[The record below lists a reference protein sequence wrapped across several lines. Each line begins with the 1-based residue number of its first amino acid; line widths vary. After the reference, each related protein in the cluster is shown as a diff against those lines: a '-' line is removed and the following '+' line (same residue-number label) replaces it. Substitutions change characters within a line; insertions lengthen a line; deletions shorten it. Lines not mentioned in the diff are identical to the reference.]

1 MARPEAA
8 TAVVKHLPLA
18 GSLSV
23 ALLTGGGD
31 RPYALGMAAAL
42 NAVGIHLDFIGSND
56 VNGPELHHNP
66 LVNFLNLRG
75 DQRTNASPLRKLW
88 RVLVYY
94 GKLIRYAT
102 TAKPP
107 IFHLLWNNKF
117 ECFDRTALLVYYRLR
132 GKRLVL
138 TAHNVNA
145 GKRDGNDSWWNRLTL
160 RVQYRLTDHI
170 LVHTELMKRELA
182 ADFGVPGHKV
192 SVIPFGIN
200 NTVPNTTLTGLEAR
214 ARLGL
219 QSSDRVILF
228 FGGITP
234 YKGLEYAIRA
244 LARLVNPPPSPRP
257 PQPVSDTT
265 LPLRL
270 DRGEGR
276 GEVSRLS
283 ADQPS
288 TPHPPPSNYRLLIAG
303 RPKGESTYWKSIQEE
318 IANRGLGQ
326 HVIVR
331 SEYIPDEET
340 EVYFKAADVL
350 VLPYTHVFQSGVLF
364 LGYSFGLP
372 VIAADVGSLKD
383 EILAGRTGHVF
394 APRDADDLAA
404 KLELYFASDLF
415 QQLAARR
422 PAIKQH
428 ANERYS
434 WAKVA
439 AITAG
444 VYAKLLPQA
453 TPAPVACTGQSTP
466 DGNPKAPADGPPG
479 TLVVPSSR
487 GRG

>member
-1 MARPEAA
+1 MITKPQIVESHSARPCQQMNRREAP
-8 TAVVKHLPLA
+8 TAMVQPAPHA
-18 GSLSV
+18 DSLNV

-31 RPYALGMAAAL
+31 RPYALGLATAL
-42 NAVGIHLDFIGSND
+42 NDRGIGLDFIGSDD
-56 VNGPELHHNP
+56 VNGPELHHTP
-66 LVNFLNLRG
+66 LINFLNLRG
-75 DQRTNASPLRKLW
+75 DQRTNASPLRKLM

-94 GKLIRYAT
+94 ARLIRYAA
-102 TAKPP
+102 TAQPP

-117 ECFDRTALLVYYRLR
+117 ECFDRTALLMYYRLL

-170 LVHTELMKRELA
+170 LAHTEMMKRELGA
-182 ADFGVPGHKV
+182 EFGVPGRKV

-200 NTVPNTTLTGLEAR
+200 NTVPKTALTGLEAR

-234 YKGLEYAIRA
+234 YKGLEYAVRA
-244 LARLVNPPPSPRP
+244 LAKLVDSQRSTVNP
-257 PQPVSDTT
+257 
-265 LPLRL
+265 
-270 DRGEGR
+270 G
-276 GEVSRLS
+276 
-283 ADQPS
+283 PS
-288 TPHPPPSNYRLLIAG
+288 TFRLLIAG
-303 RPKGESTYWKSIQEE
+303 RPKGDSAYWTSIREE
-318 IANRGLGQ
+318 IAHRGLGQ

-331 SEYIPDEET
+331 SEYVPDEET

-372 VIAADVGSLKD
+372 VIAADVGSLKE
-383 EILAGRTGHVF
+383 EIIAGKTGHVF
-394 APRDADDLAA
+394 APRDVDDLAA
-404 KLELYFASDLF
+404 KLETYFASDLF
-415 QQLAARR
+415 EQLEARR
-422 PAIKQH
+422 PAITKH

-439 AITAG
+439 AITAD
-444 VYAKLLPQA
+444 VYARLLPWA
-453 TPAPVACTGQSTP
+453 TPVPVSCA
-466 DGNPKAPADGPPG
+466 K
-479 TLVVPSSR
+479 PSAH
-487 GRG
+487 GDQQ